1 MHTLTE
7 YNTFPFISELKFTI
21 EFTIEHSHVV
31 LLGLVEEA
39 VAPLSLQIQQ
49 LDVV

>member
-7 YNTFPFISELKFTI
+7 YNTFPFISELKLN
-21 EFTIEHSHVV
+21 TIEHSHVV